1 MYQLITKKACLTAVG
16 VIIGSEVLWKLFQK
30 VRKHLK
36 SEETNKVLFFPLQ
49 KLPVNRPGGTENK
62 VKTSFSELFA
72 AISECK
78 KSLDMCLFLIT
89 LTDMASLAIR
99 LMQDGVRVR
108 VIVDHSNIG
117 LTGCQVCKFY
127 YGKFICKMEIL
138 KVSRLREAGV
148 RVVSRKLNGLMHH
161 KFAVVDGRVIITGSF
176 NWTSQAIY
184 NNNENV
190 IISSNKKLV
199 EPFVVEFERLWE
211 ENLVEVKNM
220 SSWGDCS

>member
-30 VRKHLK
+30 VRKHLM

-49 KLPVNRPGGTENK
+49 KLPVNRPGGTESK

-72 AISECK
+72 AISDCK

-117 LTGCQVCKFY
+117 LTGCQ
-127 YGKFICKMEIL
+127 
-138 KVSRLREAGV
+138 VSRLREAGV

-220 SSWGDCS
+220 SSLGDCS

>member
-1 MYQLITKKACLTAVG
+1 MYQLITKKACVTAVG
-16 VIIGSEVLWKLFQK
+16 VIIGSEILWKLFQK
-30 VRKHLK
+30 VRKYLK
-36 SEETNKVLFFPLQ
+36 SEETNKVLFFPLK
-49 KLPVNRPGGTENK
+49 KLPVNRLGGTENK

-117 LTGCQVCKFY
+117 LTGCQV
-127 YGKFICKMEIL
+127 
-138 KVSRLREAGV
+138 SRLREAGV
-148 RVVSRKLNGLMHH
+148 RVVSRKQSGLMHH
-161 KFAVVDGRVIITGSF
+161 KFAVVDGRVVITGSF

-199 EPFVVEFERLWE
+199 EPFVVEFEKLWE
-211 ENLVEVKNM
+211 ENIVEVKNM
-220 SSWGDCS
+220 LSWGDCS